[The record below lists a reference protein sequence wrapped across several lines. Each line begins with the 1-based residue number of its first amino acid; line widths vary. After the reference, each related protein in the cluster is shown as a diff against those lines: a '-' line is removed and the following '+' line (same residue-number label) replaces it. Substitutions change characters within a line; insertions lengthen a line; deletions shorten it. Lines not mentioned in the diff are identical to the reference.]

1 MSSHEALRKRVEI
14 ILDMAV
20 STVSSLTESFMSGIP
35 IGNEDGIL
43 SKDKAK
49 TPPEVGLPNKN
60 AVAGDITMANG
71 QQPTEK
77 IKDGEESSDLTEQ
90 SDDDGE
96 MLEVHN

>member
-1 MSSHEALRKRVEI
+1 
-14 ILDMAV
+14 
-20 STVSSLTESFMSGIP
+20 MSGIP

-49 TPPEVGLPNKN
+49 MPPEVELPNMN
-60 AVAGDITMANG
+60 VAFGDIAIANG
-71 QQPTEK
+71 RKPMEK

-96 MLEVHN
+96 MLEVHD